1 MSTTLLFPLLLILL
15 VGFMFF
21 GTRKQKRAAAQQ
33 QDMQKSLSFGDRV
46 MTTSGLYATV
56 VSTSDDTLDLEISDG
71 VVTTWLRAAVR
82 EKVADDVTTESVD
95 EDAVDSEEE
104 YYADDAEVE
113 TVQAPAAETEEHQ
126 VNGVN
131 AHVNGTAAE
140 PESNA
145 EIAPPLEQ
153 SKKSR

>member
-21 GTRKQKRAAAQQ
+21 GTRKQKRAQQQQ

-56 VSTSDDTLDLEISDG
+56 VSTSDDTIDLEIADG

-82 EKVADDVTTESVD
+82 EKVAEDVTAEAAD
-95 EDAVDSEEE
+95 EDESEE
-104 YYADDAEVE
+104 YADTAEYEADETETVEAGTADHEVAGEPASAAEV
-113 TVQAPAAETEEHQ
+113 
-126 VNGVN
+126 
-131 AHVNGTAAE
+131 
-140 PESNA
+140 
-145 EIAPPLEQ
+145 APPLEQ
-153 SKKSR
+153 SKKSS

>member
-21 GTRKQKRAAAQQ
+21 GTRKQKRAQAQQ

-56 VSTSDDTLDLEISDG
+56 VSTSDDTIDLEIADG
-71 VVTTWLRAAVR
+71 FVTTWLRAAVR
-82 EKVADDVTTESVD
+82 EKVAEDVTAEAHD
-95 EDAVDSEEE
+95 DEEE
-104 YYADDAEVE
+104 YEDTAEETPEDASELTTDHE
-113 TVQAPAAETEEHQ
+113 A
-126 VNGVN
+126 
-131 AHVNGTAAE
+131 TATAGE

-145 EIAPPLEQ
+145 ELAPPLEQ
-153 SKKSR
+153 SKKSS